1 MQKRE
6 QWIDLARGILIL
18 MVVFFHLPIL
28 TRSLANNLE
37 TPVVMQVSSIYLP
50 FFIPAFFVITG
61 MCSNFSYIVK
71 DFVISNTKH
80 LIIPMLSLSF
90 FARVIGW
97 NIYDWSDFC
106 SVEGWSYAVVGY
118 FILSLLISKSIYYFL
133 HFINL
138 SLYWRGL
145 ITLLLLLLG
154 IVMNKCGIYNFLYFE
169 NALIFTFFIWL
180 GDFLRNI
187 HWERYAKYSLLV
199 YLLLYVCMY
208 VCRVGIPYVMLS
220 ICVSY
225 LKIPLYLLLSVTGCL
240 AIMWIARCL
249 SHCRLIEQIGKNTLI
264 IYYLHSSLLLQLGSI
279 LSSHIIVDSVLQYII
294 LEMLLFVLTI
304 VVCQVVGHIF
314 TLPYLNL
321 LIGRF

>member
-37 TPVVMQVSSIYLP
+37 TLVVMQVSSIYLP

-145 ITLLLLLLG
+145 ITLLLLLLV

-208 VCRVGIPYVMLS
+208 VCMSCRHTLCDVVYLCELLKDSALFTSFCYWVSCNYVDCKMFITLPS
-220 ICVSY
+220 DRADRQEY
-225 LKIPLYLLLSVTGCL
+225 TNNLLSPFFT
-240 AIMWIARCL
+240 
-249 SHCRLIEQIGKNTLI
+249 
-264 IYYLHSSLLLQLGSI
+264 SSA
-279 LSSHIIVDSVLQYII
+279 V
-294 LEMLLFVLTI
+294 E
-304 VVCQVVGHIF
+304 
-314 TLPYLNL
+314 
-321 LIGRF
+321 